1 MEGQLLVFIGSLAGV
16 AMLVLA
22 ARWLRLGGEATLA
35 GEEDA
40 RALADNA
47 ICGFTAQEV
56 AMDARGHGALLGDRY
71 GRILLLAPHGV
82 HFSARLLDAGASARL
97 DGSTLLIETG
107 EASFPIVRLDLGDAA
122 GTWSER
128 LSAL

>member
-1 MEGQLLVFIGSLAGV
+1 MEGQFLVFAGSLAGI
-16 AMLVLA
+16 ALLVLA

-35 GEEDA
+35 GEEEA

-56 AMDARGHGALLGDRY
+56 AIDAKGHGALLGDRY

-82 HFSARLLDAGASARL
+82 HFAARLLDAKASARRE
-97 DGSTLLIETG
+97 GSMLLIETG
-107 EASFPIVRLDLGDAA
+107 EADFPTVRLELGDAA
-122 GTWSER
+122 GIWSKR